1 MGFWFTLAHAA
12 RALFWL
18 ALIAIL
24 ALQLFGSRDNTQA
37 KRDAMLEQ
45 FQTERKS
52 RVIALIHRQE
62 SRSIL
67 GVDVANHIDIED
79 SEAVLRAIRLTPMDL
94 YPQSTTQRPSVIYIP
109 MRNDGKGEPAPSP
122 SKRDTMPVK

>member
-1 MGFWFTLAHAA
+1 MCASAQAPIPPGPTLAPMGFWYHLAHAA

-18 ALIAIL
+18 ALIALL
-24 ALQLFGSRDNTQA
+24 AAQVFGPRDNTQA
-37 KRDAMLEQ
+37 KRDALLDQ

-67 GVDVANHIDIED
+67 GD
-79 SEAVLRAIRLTPMDL
+79 RK
-94 YPQSTTQRPSVIYIP
+94 SV
-109 MRNDGKGEPAPSP
+109 
-122 SKRDTMPVK
+122 V